1 MEHSNPILM
10 GNNSPQKFITIGE
23 VMLRLTPP
31 NYEKIRMA
39 SAFEASYGGS
49 EANIALALANLGVD
63 STFFSVVPNN
73 SLGKSAVRWLRCNDV
88 HCTPMILSTK
98 EETPS
103 HRLGTYYLETG
114 YGIRPSKVIYDRMH
128 SALTEYDLT
137 KVDLDELFDGFDWLH
152 LSGIT
157 PALNKNC
164 ADFILRCLRA
174 AKEKGLTVSFDGNFR
189 STLWS
194 WEEAR
199 DYCTQCLPYVDV
211 LFGIEPY
218 HLWKDDED
226 HSKGDW
232 KDGVPLQPSYEQ
244 QDEIFQHFIDRY
256 PNLKCIARHVRYVH
270 SGSENSLKAFM
281 WYEGHTFESKLYTFN
296 ILDRV
301 GAAIVNSHAARLGV
315 VELSAGEADVRNI
328 AREFVLLLRGDKVG
342 TAAIDG
348 LPRLVKV
355 EQRGAKAVHVAI
367 ARVEYAMVEEQP
379 ALTGLDGDG
388 ASTNLHALPGAHLE
402 SSRSHNMAMLAPE
415 AHVGRLAVEDVAK
428 GSMASVRGT
437 REHGVVAINL
447 LGEEYA
453 VAVVRQESVLELM
466 EGHEVGSPGHADGRA
481 VVAVAPGN
489 VVLVLY
495 LAHAGVVAVH
505 PVAYLL
511 VVALEA

>member
-10 GNNSPQKFITIGE
+10 GNDSPQKFITIGE

-39 SAFEASYGGS
+39 SSFEASYGGS

-189 STLWS
+189 RPATT
-194 WEEAR
+194 A
-199 DYCTQCLPYVDV
+199 
-211 LFGIEPY
+211 
-218 HLWKDDED
+218 
-226 HSKGDW
+226 
-232 KDGVPLQPSYEQ
+232 PSACPMSMCCSALSR
-244 QDEIFQHFIDRY
+244 ITCGRTTRII
-256 PNLKCIARHVRYVH
+256 P
-270 SGSENSLKAFM
+270 KAT
-281 WYEGHTFESKLYTFN
+281 G
-296 ILDRV
+296 R
-301 GAAIVNSHAARLGV
+301 
-315 VELSAGEADVRNI
+315 
-328 AREFVLLLRGDKVG
+328 
-342 TAAIDG
+342 TAC
-348 LPRLVKV
+348 PCSP
-355 EQRGAKAVHVAI
+355 
-367 ARVEYAMVEEQP
+367 AM
-379 ALTGLDGDG
+379 
-388 ASTNLHALPGAHLE
+388 
-402 SSRSHNMAMLAPE
+402 SSR
-415 AHVGRLAVEDVAK
+415 
-428 GSMASVRGT
+428 T
-437 REHGVVAINL
+437 RSSSISLTATRI
-447 LGEEYA
+447 
-453 VAVVRQESVLELM
+453 
-466 EGHEVGSPGHADGRA
+466 
-481 VVAVAPGN
+481 
-489 VVLVLY
+489 
-495 LAHAGVVAVH
+495 
-505 PVAYLL
+505 
-511 VVALEA
+511 